1 MQLTNHRNKERRFL
15 NQPHT
20 GKNDH
25 NQYVRCQLGL
35 LIRTQSWYLA
45 PRVMLLRGRFKKVRC
60 REFTNSL
67 KKWHVQK
74 WKSAIS
80 YPPKV
85 PRKKNQSKS
94 KDNHHCYASH
104 LFHSPTP
111 QWIEDNVYCYS
122 MMNVLCDS
130 KVSWKGWSTPP
141 DIYWELSRNFLTI
154 MCCWVDDKNSAFNI
168 AFETTIVVAG
178 FAAFTCNYNKTW
190 VSQSVIHLETSSRK
204 KQKEQHPQTN
214 ETFSSWSV
222 KCSPKHGHLIPRQ
235 FRTIGFCLKPPRL
248 GRLAYSII
256 CTQRHPLHIYILQI

>member
-1 MQLTNHRNKERRFL
+1 MNRGQCVLLL
-15 NQPHT
+15 NDECIMWFK
-20 GKNDH
+20 GIME
-25 NQYVRCQLGL
+25 GL
-35 LIRTQSWYLA
+35 EYT
-45 PRVMLLRGRFKKVRC
+45 
-60 REFTNSL
+60 T
-67 KKWHVQK
+67 
-74 WKSAIS
+74 
-80 YPPKV
+80 
-85 PRKKNQSKS
+85 
-94 KDNHHCYASH
+94 
-104 LFHSPTP
+104 
-111 QWIEDNVYCYS
+111 
-122 MMNVLCDS
+122 
-130 KVSWKGWSTPP
+130 P
-141 DIYWELSRNFLTI
+141 DIYWELSSNFLTI